1 MITLGVTTWS
11 EHPAL
16 INGEER
22 PVKLNEYAA
31 HFPVVEVD
39 NPFYGIPQEK
49 TVRQWMRQVPESFQF
64 ILKANQLMT
73 KHDMR
78 SQMAADDD
86 QRRQAFND
94 YVKMLQPLME
104 TNQLKTVLFQFP
116 PYFQRNNDNIRY
128 LMTIRELMGRKVPI
142 AVEFRNPTWTEKSMQ
157 NSIKNYLKRLGMT
170 FVIADEPHNLN
181 DGIELLPMVT
191 TSKMAMLRLH
201 GRNAQGWFNQDKNWR
216 SQRTLYKYSED
227 ELKQFADIVT
237 KLNKEV
243 DEVCVIFNNN
253 SGRDA
258 APNALQLKE
267 MLHVSFN
274 DLAPMQ
280 LDLF

>member
-39 NPFYGIPQEK
+39 NPFYGIPQTK
-49 TVRQWMRQVPESFQF
+49 TVQQWMRQVPESFQF

-78 SQMAADDD
+78 SSLAADDD
-86 QRRQAFND
+86 QRKKAFSD
-94 YVKMLQPLME
+94 YCKMIQPLLA
-104 TNQLKTVLFQFP
+104 TNQLKTILFQFP
-116 PYFQRNNDNIRY
+116 PYFERSNENIRY
-128 LMTIRELMGRKVPI
+128 LMEIRQLMGPKTPI
-142 AVEFRNPTWTEKSMQ
+142 AVEFRNPSWTEASLRKSMAD
-157 NSIKNYLKRLGMT
+157 YLKRLGMT
-170 FVIADEPHNLN
+170 FVIADEPHNVN
-181 DGIELLPMVT
+181 NGIELLPLVST
-191 TSKMAMLRLH
+191 KKLAFLRLH

-216 SQRTLYKYSED
+216 SQRTLYNYSKE
-227 ELKQFADIVT
+227 ELQAFAKMVQD
-237 KLNKEV
+237 LNEQV

-258 APNALQLKE
+258 APNALKLQEL
-267 MLHVSFN
+267 LHVSFN